1 MRKFRCL
8 LSGLKLLYTCHNI
21 ICMTL
26 TSKSKDILK
35 YYYHIQKVK
44 YVYLFIEIKKLGYH
58 YSNLKQNFNISQKK
72 RNKTS
77 KI

>member
-1 MRKFRCL
+1 
-8 LSGLKLLYTCHNI
+8 
-21 ICMTL
+21 MTL

-72 RNKTS
+72 RNKSS

>member
-35 YYYHIQKVK
+35 CYCHIQKVK
-44 YVYLFIEIKKLGYH
+44 HVYLFIEIKKLGYH